1 MTTARNTLLITFL
14 AFQLLLPLRGFVRDR
29 FESRG
34 NFSWNMYSE
43 TYTCRLKYEMLTPDG
58 ATRTRDQVLGGVR
71 GGHPGGDGA
80 SSAEVTRFEIRNHR
94 HRHTFGEVAVVTYE
108 EWQTRGDSSQ
118 GRVATAVFQA
128 APAAPNGVVWLHLHE
143 TMLPGA

>member
-1 MTTARNTLLITFL
+1 MKL
-14 AFQLLLPLRGFVRDR
+14 
-29 FESRG
+29 ESRCEREVVELHRFFEDWFAG
-34 NFSWNMYSE
+34 
-43 TYTCRLKYEMLTPDG
+43 RLPDTDDAFAALASVLAPSFEMVTPDG

-71 GGHPGGDGA
+71 DGHPGGDGA
-80 SSAEVTRFEIRNHR
+80 SSAGATRFEIRNHR
-94 HRHTFGEVAVVTYE
+94 HRHTFDDVAVVTYE

-128 APAAPNGVVWLHLHE
+128 AEAAPNGVIWLHLHE

>member
-1 MTTARNTLLITFL
+1 MDIETRCRHEVVELHRFFQDWFAGRLPDTDEAFGRL
-14 AFQLLLPLRGFVRDR
+14 ASGLAPS
-29 FESRG
+29 FE
-34 NFSWNMYSE
+34 MV
-43 TYTCRLKYEMLTPDG
+43 TPDG